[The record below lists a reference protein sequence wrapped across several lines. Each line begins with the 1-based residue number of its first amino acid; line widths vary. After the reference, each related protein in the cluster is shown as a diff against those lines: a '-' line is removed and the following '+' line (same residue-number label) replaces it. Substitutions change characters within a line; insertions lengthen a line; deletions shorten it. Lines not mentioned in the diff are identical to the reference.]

1 MLAANFKVFFV
12 KPGRN
17 FKGRRDHLNLRSR
30 KTKNV
35 FMKEGDFKF
44 VRGRNYRVRKHQ
56 SKSLGREG
64 VVEAKFLK
72 PISCG
77 RDTARRY
84 RNVLNWWSL

>member
-1 MLAANFKVFFV
+1 
-12 KPGRN
+12 
-17 FKGRRDHLNLRSR
+17 
-30 KTKNV
+30 
-35 FMKEGDFKF
+35 MKEGDFKF

>member
-1 MLAANFKVFFV
+1 
-12 KPGRN
+12 
-17 FKGRRDHLNLRSR
+17 
-30 KTKNV
+30 
-35 FMKEGDFKF
+35 MKEGEFKF

-84 RNVLNWWSL
+84 RNILNWW